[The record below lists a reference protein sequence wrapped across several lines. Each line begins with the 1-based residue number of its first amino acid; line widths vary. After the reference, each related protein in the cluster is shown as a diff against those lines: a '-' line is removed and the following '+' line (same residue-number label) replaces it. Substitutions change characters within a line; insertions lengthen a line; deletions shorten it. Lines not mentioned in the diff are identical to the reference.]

1 MSSMHRIKISEN
13 IRQMMKEYGLNQV
26 KLSEKIGIA
35 QSAVSAWLSGKKEPS
50 IASLWALADFFDCS
64 IDELVGRQ

>member
-1 MSSMHRIKISEN
+1 
-13 IRQMMKEYGLNQV
+13 MMKEYGLNQV

-50 IASLWALADFFDCS
+50 IAGLWALADFFDCS